1 MANTKYLYEAL
12 EEWYHEVD
20 YKFDQGTDEKFE
32 ELRED
37 SYFDDIFELCEMMV
51 ELKETIKSYND

>member
-1 MANTKYLYEAL
+1 MANTKYLYQAL
-12 EEWYHEVD
+12 EEWYNEVE
-20 YKFDQGTDEKFE
+20 YKFDHGEDEEFE

-37 SYFDDIFELCEMMV
+37 CYFDDIFELCEMMV

>member
-1 MANTKYLYEAL
+1 MANTKYLYHAL
-12 EEWYHEVD
+12 EEWYNEVD
-20 YKFDQGTDEKFE
+20 YKFDQSTDEKFE

-51 ELKETIKSYND
+51 KLKETIKSYND